1 VRKVAKRIFEHLT
14 NMGYF
19 LEINSAGNLV
29 RETWSG
35 DVTLE
40 NYKSAMAEL
49 RQHPEYRQG
58 MDGLADY
65 RRARIMLSYNSMT
78 MLASL
83 CSSAEKWRHVAIVVS
98 RVVDYGLARMYQAL
112 TESTGSHVK
121 EFRIFMSIEEAERW
135 LASVGSHTAKQGE
148 SGKYA
153 NETSFSSTLIS
164 E

>member
-1 VRKVAKRIFEHLT
+1 
-14 NMGYF
+14 MGYLF
-19 LEINSAGNLV
+19 QIDSNRNLV

-40 NYKSAMAEL
+40 DYKSAMAEL
-49 RQHPEYRQG
+49 RQHPEYRRG
-58 MDGLADY
+58 MDGLTDY
-65 RRARIMLSYNSMT
+65 RCARIMLSYKAMT

-83 CSSAEKWRHVAIVVS
+83 CSTREKWRHVAVVVS

-112 TESTGSHVK
+112 TESSGSHFE

-135 LASVGSHTAKQGE
+135 LASVGSPMAKQGE

-153 NETSFSSTLIS
+153 NETSLS
-164 E
+164 

>member
-1 VRKVAKRIFEHLT
+1 
-14 NMGYF
+14 MGYLF
-19 LEINSAGNLV
+19 QIDTGRNLV

-40 NYKSAMAEL
+40 HYKSAMAEL
-49 RQHPEYRQG
+49 RHHPEYRQG
-58 MDGLADY
+58 MDGLTDY
-65 RRARIMLSYNSMT
+65 RGARIMLSYNSMT

-83 CSSAEKWRHVAIVVS
+83 CSSREKWGHVAIVVS

-112 TESTGSHVK
+112 TESSGSHVK

-135 LASVGSHTAKQGE
+135 LASVGSQTAKQGD

-153 NETSFSSTLIS
+153 NEASFSSTLIS